1 MYAYYA
7 LNEYSLMPWDFA
19 ELPRRR
25 KAALIGM
32 IRARID
38 AEKQHKRQI
47 SSAGG
52 RKPGRRGK

>member
-7 LNEYSLMPWDFA
+7 LNEYHLMPWEFA

-38 AEKQHKRQI
+38 AEKQHKRQMA
-47 SSAGG
+47 SARGSK
-52 RKPGRRGK
+52 RGRRGK